1 MPILNTLIDFVLP
14 FLVVLSVIIFVHEM
28 GHYWVARACGVRI
41 DTFSIGFGRE
51 LLGWT
56 NRHGTRWRV
65 AAIPLGGY
73 VKFFGDA
80 GAASTP
86 GGELDG
92 LRPEERAVCFH
103 YKPLWQRAAIVAA
116 GPGINFVFAILVY
129 ALLFSTV
136 GQPKTEPVVTRVMA
150 DMPAAAAGIQI
161 GDRIV
166 AADGVTI
173 DRFQELRN
181 HVALRAETPINL
193 VVERDGQ
200 MVDLVVTPR
209 RTTVDTGAG
218 GEAEMGVIGIQAE
231 GIELVRHDPVTSLWL
246 GTQETWHVA
255 ENSLTY
261 VWRIIAG
268 RESGDQLSGPIGI
281 AKISGDV
288 AQIGFLA
295 VVSLMATLSVA
306 IGLINLFPV
315 PMLDGGH
322 LLFYAVEAVRGR
334 PLGERAQE
342 YGFRVGLALI
352 LSLFVFATWNDLNR
366 LEVFSFFGKLFS

>member
-1 MPILNTLIDFVLP
+1 MLNLLTDFILP
-14 FLVVLSVIIFVHEM
+14 FLVVLSVIIFVHEL

-56 NRHGTRWRV
+56 NRNGTRWRV

-86 GGELDG
+86 DEALDG

-116 GPGINFVFAILVY
+116 GPGINFVFAILVFA
-129 ALLFSTV
+129 ALFTTV
-136 GQPKTEPVVTRVMA
+136 GQPRTDPIVTNVMP
-150 DMPAAAAGIQI
+150 DMPAAAAGILP

-166 AADGVTI
+166 SADGAAI
-173 DRFQELRN
+173 ARFQELRN
-181 HVALRAETPINL
+181 HVALRAETPIDL
-193 VVERDGQ
+193 VVERDGR
-200 MVDLVVTPR
+200 MLELTVTPR

-231 GIELVRHDPVTSLWL
+231 GIELVRHDPLHALWL
-246 GTQETWHVA
+246 GTVETWLVA

-261 VWRIIAG
+261 VWRIVSG

-288 AQIGFLA
+288 AQVGVLA
-295 VVSLMATLSVA
+295 VISLMATLSVA

-342 YGFRVGLALI
+342 YGFRIGLALI
-352 LSLFVFATWNDLNR
+352 LCLFVFATWNDLNR
-366 LEVFSFFGKLFS
+366 LQVFSFFDRLFS

>member
-1 MPILNTLIDFVLP
+1 MAILNLLTDFILP
-14 FLVVLSVIIFVHEM
+14 FLVVLSVIIFVHEL

-56 NRHGTRWRV
+56 NRNGTRWRV

-80 GAASTP
+80 GAASSP
-86 GGELDG
+86 DEALAAMP
-92 LRPEERAVCFH
+92 PEDRAVCFH

-116 GPGINFVFAILVY
+116 GPGINFVFAILVF
-129 ALLFSTV
+129 ALLFATV
-136 GQPKTEPVVTRVMA
+136 GQPRTEPVVTNVLP
-150 DMPAAAAGIQI
+150 DMPAAEAGIRV

-166 AADGVTI
+166 SADGVAIT
-173 DRFQELRN
+173 RFQELRN
-181 HVALRAETPINL
+181 HVALRADTPIRL
-193 VVERDGQ
+193 VVERDGSP
-200 MVDLVVTPR
+200 LELTVTPR
-209 RTTVDTGAG
+209 RTTVDTGPG
-218 GEAEMGVIGIQAE
+218 GEAEMGVIGVQAE
-231 GIELVRHDPVTSLWL
+231 GVELVRHGPLQSLWL
-246 GTQETWHVA
+246 GVVETWLVA

-261 VWRIIAG
+261 VGRILTG
-268 RESGDQLSGPIGI
+268 MESGDQLSGPIGI
-281 AKISGDV
+281 AKVSGDV
-288 AQIGFLA
+288 AQIGILA
-295 VVSLMATLSVA
+295 VISLMATLSVA

-342 YGFRVGLALI
+342 FGFRIGLALI
-352 LSLFVFATWNDLNR
+352 LCLFVFATWNDLNR
-366 LEVFSFFGKLFS
+366 LQVFSFLDKLFS